1 MEECK
6 KYIILVGNCRAGKT
20 TFVNRIITGDFTKIY
35 LSTIGF
41 DLKKKVIKVD
51 EHNYNIY
58 FLDTSGIN
66 IRNNFSVLTNHINTN
81 GIIYMYDIADR
92 ESFDSIPEWI
102 ENTKDMIKDKKNC
115 SMFMIGSKLDL
126 EEKRIVTEEE
136 GRKFAEQNGMHFLE
150 LSSTDKES
158 VNKSML
164 FIIKKILNLSD
175 DFSGKIMMG
184 SKNINEKE
192 NEKQDHCCCEKEK
205 ENEKQG
211 RSCCLII

>member
-1 MEECK
+1 
-6 KYIILVGNCRAGKT
+6 
-20 TFVNRIITGDFTKIY
+20 
-35 LSTIGF
+35 
-41 DLKKKVIKVD
+41 
-51 EHNYNIY
+51 
-58 FLDTSGIN
+58 
-66 IRNNFSVLTNHINTN
+66 
-81 GIIYMYDIADR
+81 MYDIADR
-92 ESFDSIPEWI
+92 ESFESIPEWI

-126 EEKRIVTEEE
+126 EENRKVTEEE

-175 DFSGKIMMG
+175 DFSGKIMMD
-184 SKNINEKE
+184 SKNINEKENEKE

>member
-1 MEECK
+1 M
-6 KYIILVGNCRAGKT
+6 
-20 TFVNRIITGDFTKIY
+20 
-35 LSTIGF
+35 
-41 DLKKKVIKVD
+41 
-51 EHNYNIY
+51 
-58 FLDTSGIN
+58 DTSGIN
-66 IRNNFSVLTNHINTN
+66 IRNNFSVLTNDINTN
-81 GIIYMYDIADR
+81 AIIYMYDIADR
-92 ESFDSIPEWI
+92 ESFESIPEWI

-126 EEKRIVTEEE
+126 EENRKVTEEE

-175 DFSGKIMMG
+175 DFSGKIMMD
-184 SKNINEKE
+184 SKNINEKENEKE
-192 NEKQDHCCCEKEK
+192 NEKQDHCCCEKE
-205 ENEKQG
+205 NEKQG